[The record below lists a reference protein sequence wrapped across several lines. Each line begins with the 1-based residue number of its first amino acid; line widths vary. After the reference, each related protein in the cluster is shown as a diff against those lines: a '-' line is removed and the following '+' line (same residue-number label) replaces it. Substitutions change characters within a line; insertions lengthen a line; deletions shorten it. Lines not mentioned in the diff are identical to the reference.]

1 MIEKIIDREEIRH
14 SSLMI
19 DLTRW
24 INDIDSLEKKKK
36 KNSPSMR
43 FVGNV
48 SLLFVIL
55 PPIDGY
61 KGDKIGIGMRVQ
73 NGSFLDRCHS

>member
-36 KNSPSMR
+36 IYFNEIC
-43 FVGNV
+43 NV

>member
-1 MIEKIIDREEIRH
+1 
-14 SSLMI
+14 
-19 DLTRW
+19 
-24 INDIDSLEKKKK
+24 
-36 KNSPSMR
+36 MR